1 MNAQEIH
8 AALKAKFGEAVGA
21 LSEEK
26 VDAFATVKPEAIVDL
41 CRFARDE
48 ASLAFDYC
56 EDITGIDW
64 PARNCIEVVYHLF
77 SLTHRHA
84 MVLKVE
90 ADRANPSVPTVE
102 GVWKAANWL
111 EREIFDML
119 GVNFPG
125 HSDMR
130 RILLPDDWV
139 GHPLRKDYQ
148 EAGGYHGVSNTRVN
162 PMQRLTKNVEE
173 VRKAI
178 QAAAPPP
185 PPPAPAVPA
194 SAPAATPA
202 VPAPAATPAV
212 PAPVA
217 PAAPQIPVPRAAP
230 ARVPAP
236 GMTPP
241 VSAPKAPVP
250 APAATSPEKKE

>member
-1 MNAQEIH
+1 MNTQEIH
-8 AALKAKFGEAVGA
+8 AILKARFGEAVGA

-26 VDAFATVKPEAIVDL
+26 VDAFVTVKPEVLVDL
-41 CRFARDE
+41 CRFARDQ
-48 ASLAFDYC
+48 ASLAFDIC

-64 PARNCIEVVYHLF
+64 PARNGIEVVYHLL
-77 SLTHRHA
+77 SLTHRHGL
-84 MVLKVE
+84 VLKVE
-90 ADRANPSVPTVE
+90 TDRTNPSLPTVE

-111 EREIFDML
+111 EREVFDML
-119 GVNFPG
+119 GVNFAG

-162 PMQRLTKNVEE
+162 PIERLSKNVEE

-185 PPPAPAVPA
+185 APAP
-194 SAPAATPA
+194 
-202 VPAPAATPAV
+202 
-212 PAPVA
+212 
-217 PAAPQIPVPRAAP
+217 PAAPASV
-230 ARVPAP
+230 
-236 GMTPP
+236 
-241 VSAPKAPVP
+241 PVP
-250 APAATSPEKKE
+250 AVAAPDLAPVTATTEEK